1 MALLNRTSLLMLRM
15 AAIEISGAS
24 RSKSRRGWT
33 WLQGLATATAICVFL
48 LVVIGGVVRVTE
60 SGLGCPD
67 WPLCYGKLLPPAEYT
82 AIIEYT
88 HRFVASVIVG
98 PLVIATAIVGMV
110 GYRGYRWIQIP
121 AAVSVP
127 LLLVQGL
134 LGGVTVLTHLP
145 GGVVALHLATAEIL
159 LAVCV
164 LLLIAAFRYPVSRSR
179 AVSANADANAN
190 AGSANGY
197 YRWAIAGAVGV
208 YAVIISG
215 SLVTAMGATGA
226 CITWPLCQG
235 QAFPMHHLTAVHMF
249 HRYVALAL
257 GLLLLYSVW
266 RCARGAERTAPTAWL
281 AWVTLAAFIAQVIVG
296 ALTVWL
302 DFQAHWRALHLTAAT
317 AVWAAAAAMAIT
329 AYLTAR
335 TISGKPAPGVSEK
348 SPDGANAGVE
358 D

>member
-1 MALLNRTSLLMLRM
+1 MLRM
-15 AAIEISGAS
+15 AAIEIGGAT
-24 RSKSRRGWT
+24 RSNPRRGWT
-33 WLQGLATATAICVFL
+33 WLQGLSVATVICVFL
-48 LVVIGGVVRVTE
+48 LVIIGGVVRVTE

-98 PLVIATAIVGMV
+98 PLVLATAIVGWV
-110 GYRGYRWIQIP
+110 GYRGYRWIRLP
-121 AAVSVP
+121 AVLSVP
-127 LLLVQGL
+127 LLIVQGL

-164 LLLIAAFRYPVSRSR
+164 LLMIAAFRYPVSRR
-179 AVSANADANAN
+179 PAAVGRYG
-190 AGSANGY
+190 AGNGY

-208 YAVIISG
+208 YAVIVSG

-266 RCARGAERTAPTAWL
+266 RCVRGAERTSPTALL
-281 AWVTLAAFIAQVIVG
+281 AWVTLAAFVAQVIVG

-317 AVWAAAAAMAIT
+317 AVWAAAAAMAID

-335 TISGKPAPGVSEK
+335 TVSVPPAPGRAEQ
-348 SPDGANAGVE
+348 SPAGIPDLNPAGAGVE